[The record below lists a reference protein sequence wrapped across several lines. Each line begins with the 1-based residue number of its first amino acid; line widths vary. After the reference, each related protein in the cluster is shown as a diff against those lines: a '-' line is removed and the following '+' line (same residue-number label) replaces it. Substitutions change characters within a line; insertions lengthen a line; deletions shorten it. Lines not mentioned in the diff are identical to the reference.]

1 MWKPEFC
8 FGDFL
13 PPGAKK
19 NPKNLDFFNSVN
31 STNFSR
37 RFGGK
42 IA

>member
-19 NPKNLDFFNSVN
+19 KFQKIWIIFFSVN
-31 STNFSR
+31 LTNFCTKI
-37 RFGGK
+37 GGK
-42 IA
+42 